1 MNRRDVFKEI
11 EDMGY
16 FHSISFTNGINI
28 FVKNELEIKYLR
40 PDSDEGDH
48 IIVLKVMGKS
58 DSSIQSS
65 FESVGQV
72 KEIITRA
79 ERELTEKN

>member
-1 MNRRDVFKEI
+1 MNRGDVFKEV

-16 FHSISFTNGINI
+16 FHSISFTNSTNI
-28 FVKNELEIKYLR
+28 FVKNELELKYLR
-40 PDSDEGDH
+40 PDSNEGDH
-48 IIVLKVMGKS
+48 IIVVKVMGKS
-58 DSSIQSS
+58 DSSIQAS